1 MPATA
6 VATDRGRSGQAIGVW
21 LLTCC
26 AMVLAIVVI
35 GGVTRLTHSGLSM
48 VEWKP
53 LIGVLPPLSELEWQ
67 RVFGL
72 YQATPE
78 YRAVNAGMSLS
89 EFQGIFWWEW
99 FHRLFAHLI
108 GVVFVGPFL
117 WFWARGAIDRRL
129 MPRLLGLLVL
139 GGLQGVVGWLM
150 VASGLVDRPSVSHYR
165 LAAHLSTA
173 VLIFTLMLWQALDLL
188 QPEARSGAVA
198 PARSLRRHLVL
209 VLVLALVTLVWG
221 ALVAG
226 LHAGLIYNTFPLMNG
241 TVLPGEA
248 WFYRPAL
255 INLVENPPTV
265 QFCHRWLALT
275 TGTVVLIYWVR
286 TRLAGAALTAGTRR
300 IANLLGAMVVVQI
313 SLGITTLLLAVP
325 VPVAVGHQG
334 GAFVLLALLVWALHE
349 LRVPK
354 EKRAGAV
361 PLDPTGALR
370 PQTP

>member
-1 MPATA
+1 MP
-6 VATDRGRSGQAIGVW
+6 VNRSGQDNQAIGLW

-26 AMVLAIVVI
+26 AMVFAMVVI

-53 LIGVLPPLSELEWQ
+53 LLGVLPPLSEPEWQ

-78 YRAVNAGMSLS
+78 YHAVNQGMSLP

-108 GVVFVGPFL
+108 GVVFVVPFL
-117 WFWARGAIDRRL
+117 WFWARGAISRRL
-129 MPRLLGLLVL
+129 MPRLIGLFLL

-173 VLIFTLMLWQALDLL
+173 LLIFTLLLWQALNLL
-188 QPEARSGAVA
+188 QPGAYSGALG
-198 PARSLRRHLVL
+198 PAQSLRRHLAL
-209 VLVLALVTLVWG
+209 ALVLALVTLVWG

-241 TVLPGEA
+241 AWLPGEA
-248 WFYRPAL
+248 WAYRPAW
-255 INLVENPPTV
+255 INIFENPPTV

-275 TGTVVLIYWVR
+275 TGAVVLAYWVR
-286 TRLAGAALTAGTRR
+286 TRIGRAALTAETRR
-300 IANLLGAMVVVQI
+300 IAHLLGAMVVVQI

-325 VPVAVGHQG
+325 VPVAVGHQA
-334 GAFVLLALLVWALHE
+334 GAFILLALLIWALHE
-349 LRVPK
+349 MRVPAA
-354 EKRAGAV
+354 RPGAL
-361 PLDPTGALR
+361 PLDATGAFR
-370 PQTP
+370 PQTS

>member
-1 MPATA
+1 MTESLRQPGALSPDPAGLRA
-6 VATDRGRSGQAIGVW
+6 GRAIGLW

-26 AMVLAIVVI
+26 AMVFAMVVI

-53 LIGVLPPLSELEWQ
+53 LVGVLPPLSELEWQ

-78 YRAVNAGMSLS
+78 YRAVNDGMSLS
-89 EFQGIFWWEW
+89 EFQAIFWWEW

-108 GVVFVGPFL
+108 GVVFIVPFL
-117 WFWARGAIDRRL
+117 WFWLRGAISRSL
-129 MPRLLGLLVL
+129 MPRLLGLFLL

-173 VLIFTLMLWQALDLL
+173 VLIFTLMLWQALNLL
-188 QPEARSGAVA
+188 QPEAGSGALA
-198 PARSLRRHLVL
+198 PARSLRRHLAL
-209 VLVLALVTLVWG
+209 ALGLALVTLFWG

-241 TVLPGEA
+241 VLLPDEA
-248 WFYRPAL
+248 WFYRPAW
-255 INLVENPPTV
+255 INILENPPTV

-275 TGTVVLIYWVR
+275 TGAVVLGYWVR
-286 TRLAGAALTAGTRR
+286 TLIAGAALNAGTRW
-300 IANLLGAMVVVQI
+300 IATALGAMVVVQI
-313 SLGITTLLLAVP
+313 GLGITTLLLAVP
-325 VPVAVGHQG
+325 VPVAVAHQG
-334 GAFVLLALLVWALHE
+334 GAFIVLALLVWALHE
-349 LRVPK
+349 Q
-354 EKRAGAV
+354 
-361 PLDPTGALR
+361 R
-370 PQTP
+370 PVTMSR

>member
-1 MPATA
+1 M
-6 VATDRGRSGQAIGVW
+6 GLW

-26 AMVLAIVVI
+26 AMVFAMVVI

-78 YRAVNAGMSLS
+78 YHAVNAGMSLS

-108 GVVFVGPFL
+108 GVVFIVPFL
-117 WFWARGAIDRRL
+117 WFWARGAIRRSL
-129 MPRLLGLLVL
+129 MPRLLGLFLL
-139 GGLQGVVGWLM
+139 GGLQGLVGWFM

-173 VLIFTLMLWQALDLL
+173 MLIFTLMLWQALTLL
-188 QPEARSGAVA
+188 QPEARSGTHAQ
-198 PARSLRRHLVL
+198 ARSLRRHLAL
-209 VLVLALVTLVWG
+209 ALGLALVTLFWG

-241 TVLPGEA
+241 ALLPGEA

-255 INLVENPPTV
+255 INIVENPPTV

-275 TGTVVLIYWVR
+275 TGAVVLAYWVR
-286 TRLAGAALTAGTRR
+286 TRLRRADLAAGTRR
-300 IANLLGAMVVVQI
+300 IANLLGAMVGIQI
-313 SLGITTLLLAVP
+313 GLGITTLLLAVP
-325 VPVAVGHQG
+325 VPVAVGHQA
-334 GAFVLLALLVWALHE
+334 GAFLLMALLVWALHE
-349 LRVPK
+349 LRPAK
-354 EKRAGAV
+354 TGGLCPPNPPPGA
-361 PLDPTGALR
+361 
-370 PQTP
+370 

>member
-1 MPATA
+1 MMPLT
-6 VATDRGRSGQAIGVW
+6 RSGQANQAIGVW

-26 AMVLAIVVI
+26 AMVFAMVVI
-35 GGVTRLTHSGLSM
+35 GGATRLTHSGLSM

-78 YRAVNAGMSLS
+78 YRAVNEGMSLA

-99 FHRLFAHLI
+99 FHRLFAHLV
-108 GVVFVGPFL
+108 GVVFIVPFL
-117 WFWARGAIDRRL
+117 WFWARGAITRRL
-129 MPRLLGLLVL
+129 MPRLIGLFLL

-173 VLIFTLMLWQALDLL
+173 VLIFTLMLWQALNLL
-188 QPEARSGAVA
+188 QPGAYSGTLA
-198 PARSLRRHLVL
+198 PARSLRRHLVFA
-209 VLVLALVTLVWG
+209 LVLALVTLFWG

-241 TVLPGEA
+241 TLLPDEA
-248 WFYRPAL
+248 WAYQPVW
-255 INLVENPPTV
+255 INIFENPPTV

-275 TGTVVLIYWVR
+275 TATVVLAYWLR
-286 TRLAGAALTAGTRR
+286 TRLNRAALTAGTQR
-300 IANLLGAMVVVQI
+300 IAHLLAAMVGLQI
-313 SLGITTLLLAVP
+313 TLGVTTLLLVVP
-325 VPVAVGHQG
+325 VPVAVCHQA
-334 GAFVLLALLVWALHE
+334 GAFLLLALLVWALHE
-349 LRVPK
+349 QRVP
-354 EKRAGAV
+354 AQG
-361 PLDPTGALR
+361 PGALGHE
-370 PQTP
+370 P